1 MKDEFNQRLTD
12 GRRVYDYLL
21 HEFRDR
27 FLWLHLSD
35 QDIDP
40 VCEGLSTVLM
50 DRYINEQ
57 FVDEYKRN
65 PADAQKWGTF
75 FDFIEELL
83 QSDDGTLTDTIDTT
97 LLEML
102 ASEAY
107 VDLESVL
114 PYCGSK
120 TRESIYNSIRV
131 FYGNPERA
139 DFLARKWWL

>member
-1 MKDEFNQRLTD
+1 MKDEFNKRLTD

-40 VCEGLSTVLM
+40 TCEGLSTVFM

-65 PADAQKWGTF
+65 HADAQKWKSF
-75 FDFIEELL
+75 FDFIEEML

-120 TRESIYNSIRV
+120 TRASIYKSIRE
-131 FYGNPERA
+131 FYGRPERA

>member
-1 MKDEFNQRLTD
+1 MKDEFSERLKD

-21 HEFRDR
+21 REFRDR

-57 FVDEYKRN
+57 FVDEYNRN
-65 PADAQKWGTF
+65 PADAQKWGAF
-75 FDFIEELL
+75 FDFIGELL
-83 QSDDGTLTDTIDTT
+83 QSEDGTLTDTIDTT

-131 FYGNPERA
+131 FYCSPERA

>member
-1 MKDEFNQRLTD
+1 MKDEFSERLKD

-27 FLWLHLSD
+27 FLWLRLSD

-40 VCEGLSTVLM
+40 TCEGLSTVFM
-50 DRYINEQ
+50 DRCINEQ
-57 FVDEYKRN
+57 FIEEFKRN
-65 PADAQKWGTF
+65 PGDAEKWRTF

-83 QSDDGTLTDTIDTT
+83 QSDNGTLTDTIDTT

-114 PYCGSK
+114 PYCGGK
-120 TRESIYNSIRV
+120 TRESIYNSIRE
-131 FYGNPERA
+131 FYGRPERA
-139 DFLARKWWL
+139 EFLARKWWL

>member
-40 VCEGLSTVLM
+40 VCDGLSTVLM

-97 LLEML
+97 ILEML

-131 FYGNPERA
+131 FYGS
-139 DFLARKWWL
+139 

>member
-1 MKDEFNQRLTD
+1 MKDEVNQRLTD

-40 VCEGLSTVLM
+40 VCEDLSTVLM

-57 FVDEYKRN
+57 FVDEFNRN

-131 FYGNPERA
+131 FYGSPERA